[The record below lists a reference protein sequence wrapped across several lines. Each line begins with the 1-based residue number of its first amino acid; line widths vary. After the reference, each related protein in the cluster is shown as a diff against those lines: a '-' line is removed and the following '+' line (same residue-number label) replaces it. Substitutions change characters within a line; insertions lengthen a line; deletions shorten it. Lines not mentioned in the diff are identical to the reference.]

1 MPTINSYEP
10 RQAWKGATVI
20 IFLCVGP
27 YSRHHFNF
35 NKKSSMSQ
43 HYEVLAR
50 KYRPHNFKELVGQTH
65 TVRTLVNALDN
76 NNLHHGFLFTGTRGV
91 GKTTIARIFAKSVNC
106 ESGVSS
112 NPCGKCETCL
122 EIDKGQS
129 VDLIELDAASHTG
142 VDNMREILENAQY
155 TPTKNLYKIY
165 LIDEVHMLSKSSFN
179 ALLKTLEE
187 PPKHIKFLLATTDPK
202 KLPITIL
209 SRCLQFNLN
218 KLSHDEIF
226 NHLKYVMGE
235 ESLEFEDSALSKI
248 ADFGNGSMR
257 DALSLLDQSISYGNG
272 SVKENELKAMLGLV
286 SQNEIEQL
294 ATLLI
299 NRNAEEVLSFTR
311 ELAHKGENLT
321 NTLKDLTSLF
331 HKIATIQMTN
341 DTKQVSSE
349 INDLSK
355 IISAQDLQLYYQ
367 IAINGQK
374 DMHHSPS
381 EQIGLEMTLLR
392 MIAFHPNHQVIE
404 KKNLKLSEN
413 FNVNNKLTLKETAQN
428 TSSIKAKV
436 ESIKKIENQ
445 LKVQTQNDWEKIIK
459 ELSFDGAAKMLVKN
473 TIFSS
478 FNNQSLSLTL
488 SDDFVN
494 LLTPNTQSSIENT
507 LNKIYPGI
515 TLYIEPGQTNGSSL
529 SQKESVKKEQKR
541 KQTESQFLNDNGL
554 KELQEVFNSKV
565 DIKSIKESDNV

>member
-1 MPTINSYEP
+1 
-10 RQAWKGATVI
+10 
-20 IFLCVGP
+20 
-27 YSRHHFNF
+27 
-35 NKKSSMSQ
+35 MSE

-50 KYRPHNFKELVGQTH
+50 KYRPHNFKELVGQIH

-106 ESGVSS
+106 ENGVSS
-112 NPCGKCETCL
+112 KPCGKCETCI

-226 NHLKYVMGE
+226 NHLKFIMDAE
-235 ESLEFEDSALSKI
+235 NLKFEDEALSKI

-272 SVKENELKAMLGLV
+272 SVKEDDLKAMLGLV
-286 SQNEIEQL
+286 SHNEIVQL
-294 ATLLI
+294 ATLVI
-299 NRNAEEVLSFTR
+299 NRNAQEVLLFIK
-311 ELAHKGENLT
+311 ELAYKGENLT
-321 NTLKDLTSLF
+321 NTLNDLTSLF
-331 HKIATIQMTN
+331 HKIATTQMI
-341 DTKQVSSE
+341 DDVKQVSPE
-349 INDLSK
+349 INELAK

-374 DMHHSPS
+374 DMRHSPS

-392 MIAFHPNHQVIE
+392 MIAFHPDSQAE
-404 KKNLKLSEN
+404 KK
-413 FNVNNKLTLKETAQN
+413 TLKSSQSSN
-428 TSSIKAKV
+428 TTNKEPPKEKTQGNSLTKDKLPIKV
-436 ESIKKIENQ
+436 GEESIQAIENQ
-445 LKVQTQNDWEKIIK
+445 LNVKSQNDWEKIIT
-459 ELSFDGAAKMLVKN
+459 ELGFAGAAKMLVKN
-473 TIFSS
+473 TVFDSLKDQI
-478 FNNQSLSLTL
+478 LSLTL

-494 LLTPNTQSSIENT
+494 LLTQNTQSSIEKT
-507 LNKIYPGI
+507 LNEDYPGI
-515 TLYIEPGQTNGSSL
+515 TLVINPGSTNGSSL
-529 SQKESVKKEQKR
+529 SQKESVKSEEKR
-541 KQTESQFLNDNGL
+541 KQTENQFLNDDGL
-554 KELQEVFNSKV
+554 KELQEVFNSQV
-565 DIKSIKESDNV
+565 DVKSIKSIKESDNV

>member
-1 MPTINSYEP
+1 
-10 RQAWKGATVI
+10 
-20 IFLCVGP
+20 
-27 YSRHHFNF
+27 
-35 NKKSSMSQ
+35 MSE

-106 ESGVSS
+106 ENGVSS
-112 NPCGKCETCL
+112 KPCGKCETCI

-226 NHLKYVMGE
+226 NHLKFIMDAE
-235 ESLEFEDSALSKI
+235 NLKFEDEALSKI

-272 SVKENELKAMLGLV
+272 AVKEDDLKAMLGLV
-286 SQNEIEQL
+286 SHNEIVQL
-294 ATLLI
+294 ATLVI
-299 NRNAEEVLSFTR
+299 NRNAQEVLLFIK
-311 ELAHKGENLT
+311 ELAYKGENLT
-321 NTLKDLTSLF
+321 NTLNDLISLF
-331 HKIATIQMTN
+331 HKIATAQMI
-341 DTKQVSSE
+341 DDVKQVSPE
-349 INDLSK
+349 INELAK

-374 DMHHSPS
+374 DMRHSPS

-392 MIAFHPNHQVIE
+392 MIAFHPDSQAE
-404 KKNLKLSEN
+404 KK
-413 FNVNNKLTLKETAQN
+413 TLKSSQSSN
-428 TSSIKAKV
+428 TTNKEPPKEKTQGNSLTKDKLPIKV
-436 ESIKKIENQ
+436 GEESIQAIENQ
-445 LKVQTQNDWEKIIK
+445 LNVKSQNDWEKIIT
-459 ELSFDGAAKMLVKN
+459 ELGFAGAAKMLVKN
-473 TIFSS
+473 TVFD
-478 FNNQSLSLTL
+478 SLKDQILTLTL
-488 SDDFVN
+488 SNDFNN
-494 LLTPNTQSSIENT
+494 LLTQNTQSSIEKT
-507 LNKIYPGI
+507 LNEDYPGI
-515 TLYIEPGQTNGSSL
+515 TLVINPGSTNGSSL
-529 SQKESVKKEQKR
+529 SQKESVKSEEKR
-541 KQTESQFLNDNGL
+541 KQTENQFLNDDGL
-554 KELQEVFNSKV
+554 KELQEVFNSQV
-565 DIKSIKESDNV
+565 DVKSIKSIKESDNV

>member
-1 MPTINSYEP
+1 
-10 RQAWKGATVI
+10 
-20 IFLCVGP
+20 
-27 YSRHHFNF
+27 
-35 NKKSSMSQ
+35 MSE

-106 ESGVSS
+106 ENGVSS

-226 NHLKYVMGE
+226 NHLKFIMSAE
-235 ESLEFEDSALSKI
+235 NLEFEDEALSKI

-272 SVKENELKAMLGLV
+272 NVKESDLKAMLGLV
-286 SQNEIEQL
+286 SHNEIVQL
-294 ATLLI
+294 ASLVI
-299 NRNAEEVLSFTR
+299 NKDAGQVLSFIK

-331 HKIATIQMTN
+331 HKIATSQALN

-349 INDLSK
+349 INELSS

-392 MIAFHPNHQVIE
+392 MIAFHPDEQVE
-404 KKNLKLSEN
+404 KK
-413 FNVNNKLTLKETAQN
+413 TLKSAQSN
-428 TSSIKAKV
+428 PPTNKELQKEIIQDKATIKEKYPNKADTKSIQ
-436 ESIKKIENQ
+436 KIENQ
-445 LKVQTQNDWEKIIK
+445 LNIKSQDDWEKIITD
-459 ELSFDGAAKMLVKN
+459 LGFDGAAKMLVKN
-473 TIFSS
+473 TVFVTLKDQ
-478 FNNQSLSLTL
+478 NLSLTL
-488 SDDFVN
+488 SDDFIN
-494 LLTPNTQSSIENT
+494 LLTQNTQSSIEKT
-507 LNKIYPGI
+507 LNKTYPGI
-515 TLYIEPGQTNGSSL
+515 TLMIEPGQTNGSSL
-529 SQKESVKKEQKR
+529 SQKESVKSEEKR
-541 KQTESQFLNDNGL
+541 KQTESQFLSDDGL
-554 KELQEVFNSKV
+554 KELQEVFKSQV
-565 DIKSIKESDNV
+565 DLKSIKSIKESDNV

>member
-1 MPTINSYEP
+1 
-10 RQAWKGATVI
+10 
-20 IFLCVGP
+20 
-27 YSRHHFNF
+27 
-35 NKKSSMSQ
+35 MSQ
-43 HYEVLAR
+43 DYEVLAR

-76 NNLHHGFLFTGTRGV
+76 NSLHHGFLFTGTRGV

-106 ESGVSS
+106 ETGVSS

-226 NHLKYVMGE
+226 NHLKFIMNKE
-235 ESLEFEDSALSKI
+235 KLEFEDSALTKI

-272 SVKENELKAMLGLV
+272 NVKESDLKSMLGLV
-286 SQNEIEQL
+286 SDNEIEHL
-294 ATLLI
+294 ASLLF
-299 NRNAEEVLSFTR
+299 NQDAKEVLSYVK
-311 ELAHKGENLT
+311 ELAYKGENLS
-321 NTLKDLTSLF
+321 NILKDLTSLF
-331 HKIATIQMTN
+331 HKIATN
-341 DTKQVSSE
+341 KL
-349 INDLSK
+349 LSNPSQDSPSFLELVAN
-355 IISAQDLQLYYQ
+355 ISTQDLQLYYQ

-374 DMHHSPS
+374 DMRHCPS

-392 MIAFHPNHQVIE
+392 MIAFHSESKDNQ
-404 KKNLKLSEN
+404 KK
-413 FNVNNKLTLKETAQN
+413 TLKTTLNKKKQLSDNINQELQAN
-428 TSSIKAKV
+428 PEIKSKINITKKS
-436 ESIKKIENQ
+436 EIKLDIKN
-445 LKVQTQNDWEKIIK
+445 QNDWEKVIT
-459 ELSFDGAAKMLVKN
+459 ELKFDGAAKMLVKN
-473 TIFSS
+473 TLFHS
-478 FNNQSLSLTL
+478 FNNQVLSLTL
-488 SDDFVN
+488 SEDFNN
-494 LLTPNTQSSIENT
+494 LLTDNTQKSIEKV
-507 LNKIYPGI
+507 LNNVSPGTSI
-515 TLYIEPGQTNGSSL
+515 AIEPGKTNGSSM
-529 SQKESVKKEQKR
+529 SQKELVKSEIKR
-541 KQTESQFLNDNGL
+541 KQIENQFLSDDGL
-554 KELQEVFNSKV
+554 KELQEVFNSTV
-565 DIKSIKESDNV
+565 DIKSIKSIGESDNV

>member
-1 MPTINSYEP
+1 
-10 RQAWKGATVI
+10 
-20 IFLCVGP
+20 
-27 YSRHHFNF
+27 
-35 NKKSSMSQ
+35 MSE

-106 ESGVSS
+106 ENGVSS
-112 NPCGKCETCL
+112 KPCGKCETCI

-129 VDLIELDAASHTG
+129 VDLIELDAASHTC

-226 NHLKYVMGE
+226 NHLKFIMDAE
-235 ESLEFEDSALSKI
+235 NLKFEDEALSKI

-272 SVKENELKAMLGLV
+272 SVKEDDLKAMLGLV
-286 SQNEIEQL
+286 SHNEIVQL
-294 ATLLI
+294 ATLVI
-299 NRNAEEVLSFTR
+299 NRNAQEVLLFIK
-311 ELAHKGENLT
+311 ELAYKGENLT
-321 NTLKDLTSLF
+321 NTLNDLTSLF
-331 HKIATIQMTN
+331 HKIATTQMI
-341 DTKQVSSE
+341 DDVKQVSPE
-349 INDLSK
+349 INELAK

-374 DMHHSPS
+374 DMRHSPS

-392 MIAFHPNHQVIE
+392 MIAFHPDSQAE
-404 KKNLKLSEN
+404 KK
-413 FNVNNKLTLKETAQN
+413 TLKSSQSSN
-428 TSSIKAKV
+428 TTNKEPPKEKTQGNSLTKDKLPIKV
-436 ESIKKIENQ
+436 GEESIQAIENQ
-445 LKVQTQNDWEKIIK
+445 LNVKSQNDWEKIIT
-459 ELSFDGAAKMLVKN
+459 ELGFAGAAKMLVKN
-473 TIFSS
+473 TVFDSLKDQI
-478 FNNQSLSLTL
+478 LSLTL
-488 SDDFVN
+488 SDDFIN
-494 LLTPNTQSSIENT
+494 LLTQNTQSSIEKT
-507 LNKIYPGI
+507 LNEDYPGI
-515 TLYIEPGQTNGSSL
+515 TLVINPGSTNGSSL
-529 SQKESVKKEQKR
+529 SQKESVKSEEKR
-541 KQTESQFLNDNGL
+541 KQTENQFLNDDGL
-554 KELQEVFNSKV
+554 KELQEVFNSQV
-565 DIKSIKESDNV
+565 DVKSIKSIKESDNV

>member
-1 MPTINSYEP
+1 
-10 RQAWKGATVI
+10 
-20 IFLCVGP
+20 
-27 YSRHHFNF
+27 
-35 NKKSSMSQ
+35 MSE

-106 ESGVSS
+106 ENGVSS
-112 NPCGKCETCL
+112 KPCGKCETCI

-226 NHLKYVMGE
+226 NHLKFIMDAE
-235 ESLEFEDSALSKI
+235 NLKFEDEALSKI

-272 SVKENELKAMLGLV
+272 SVKEDDLKAMLGLV
-286 SQNEIEQL
+286 SHNEIVQL
-294 ATLLI
+294 ATLVI
-299 NRNAEEVLSFTR
+299 NRNAQEVLLFIK
-311 ELAHKGENLT
+311 ELAYKGENLT
-321 NTLKDLTSLF
+321 NTLNDLTSLF
-331 HKIATIQMTN
+331 HKIATTQMI
-341 DTKQVSSE
+341 DDVKQVSSE
-349 INDLSK
+349 INELAK

-374 DMHHSPS
+374 DMRHSPS

-392 MIAFHPNHQVIE
+392 MIAFHPDSQAE
-404 KKNLKLSEN
+404 KK
-413 FNVNNKLTLKETAQN
+413 TLKSSQSSN
-428 TSSIKAKV
+428 TTNKEPPKEKIQGNPLTKDKLPIKV
-436 ESIKKIENQ
+436 GEESIQAIENQ
-445 LKVQTQNDWEKIIK
+445 LNVKSQNDWEKIIT
-459 ELSFDGAAKMLVKN
+459 ELGFAGAAKMLVKN
-473 TIFSS
+473 TVFD
-478 FNNQSLSLTL
+478 SLKDQILTLTL
-488 SDDFVN
+488 SDDFIN
-494 LLTPNTQSSIENT
+494 LLTQNTQSSIEKT
-507 LNKIYPGI
+507 LNEDYPGI
-515 TLYIEPGQTNGSSL
+515 TLVINPGSTNGSSL
-529 SQKESVKKEQKR
+529 SQKESVKSEEKR
-541 KQTESQFLNDNGL
+541 KQTENQFLNDDGL
-554 KELQEVFNSKV
+554 KELQEVFNSQV
-565 DIKSIKESDNV
+565 DVKSIKSIKESDNV

>member
-1 MPTINSYEP
+1 
-10 RQAWKGATVI
+10 
-20 IFLCVGP
+20 
-27 YSRHHFNF
+27 
-35 NKKSSMSQ
+35 MSE

-106 ESGVSS
+106 ENGVSS
-112 NPCGKCETCL
+112 KPCGKCETCI

-226 NHLKYVMGE
+226 NHLKFIMDAE
-235 ESLEFEDSALSKI
+235 NLKFEDEALSKI

-272 SVKENELKAMLGLV
+272 SVKEDDLKAMLGLV
-286 SQNEIEQL
+286 SHNEIVQL
-294 ATLLI
+294 ATLVI
-299 NRNAEEVLSFTR
+299 NRNAQEVLLFIK
-311 ELAHKGENLT
+311 ELAYKGENLT
-321 NTLKDLTSLF
+321 NTLNDLTSLF
-331 HKIATIQMTN
+331 HKIATTQMI
-341 DTKQVSSE
+341 DDIKQVSPE
-349 INDLSK
+349 INELAK

-374 DMHHSPS
+374 DMRHSPS

-392 MIAFHPNHQVIE
+392 MIAFHPDSQAE
-404 KKNLKLSEN
+404 KK
-413 FNVNNKLTLKETAQN
+413 TLKSSQSSN
-428 TSSIKAKV
+428 TINKEPPKEKTQGNSLTKDKLPIKV
-436 ESIKKIENQ
+436 GEESIQAIENQ
-445 LKVQTQNDWEKIIK
+445 LNVKSQNDWEKIIT
-459 ELSFDGAAKMLVKN
+459 ELGFAGAAKMLVKN
-473 TIFSS
+473 TVFDSLKDQI
-478 FNNQSLSLTL
+478 LSLTL
-488 SDDFVN
+488 SDDFIN
-494 LLTPNTQSSIENT
+494 LLTQNTQSSIEKT
-507 LNKIYPGI
+507 LNEDYPGI
-515 TLYIEPGQTNGSSL
+515 TLVINPGSTNGSSL
-529 SQKESVKKEQKR
+529 SQKESVKSEEKR
-541 KQTESQFLNDNGL
+541 KQTENQFLNDDGL
-554 KELQEVFNSKV
+554 KELQEVFNSQV
-565 DIKSIKESDNV
+565 DVKSIKSIKESDNV

>member
-1 MPTINSYEP
+1 
-10 RQAWKGATVI
+10 
-20 IFLCVGP
+20 
-27 YSRHHFNF
+27 
-35 NKKSSMSQ
+35 MSE

-106 ESGVSS
+106 ENGVSS
-112 NPCGKCETCL
+112 KPCGKCETCI

-226 NHLKYVMGE
+226 NHLKFIMDVE
-235 ESLEFEDSALSKI
+235 NLKFEDEALSKI

-272 SVKENELKAMLGLV
+272 AVKEDDLKAMLGLV
-286 SQNEIEQL
+286 SHNEIVQL
-294 ATLLI
+294 ATLVI
-299 NRNAEEVLSFTR
+299 NRNAQEVLLFIK
-311 ELAHKGENLT
+311 ELAYKGENLT
-321 NTLKDLTSLF
+321 NTLNDLISLF
-331 HKIATIQMTN
+331 HKIATTQMI
-341 DTKQVSSE
+341 DDVKQVSPE
-349 INDLSK
+349 INELAK

-374 DMHHSPS
+374 DMRHSPS

-392 MIAFHPNHQVIE
+392 MIAFHPDSQAE
-404 KKNLKLSEN
+404 KK
-413 FNVNNKLTLKETAQN
+413 TLKSSQSSN
-428 TSSIKAKV
+428 TTNKEPPKEKTQGNSLTKDKLPIKV
-436 ESIKKIENQ
+436 GEESIQAIENQ
-445 LKVQTQNDWEKIIK
+445 LNVKSQNDWEKIIT
-459 ELSFDGAAKMLVKN
+459 ELGFAGAAKMLVKN
-473 TIFSS
+473 TVFD
-478 FNNQSLSLTL
+478 SLKEQILTLTL
-488 SDDFVN
+488 SDDFIN
-494 LLTPNTQSSIENT
+494 LLTQNTQSSIEKT
-507 LNKIYPGI
+507 LNEDYPGI
-515 TLYIEPGQTNGSSL
+515 TLVINPGSTNGSSL
-529 SQKESVKKEQKR
+529 SQKESVKSEEKR
-541 KQTESQFLNDNGL
+541 KQTENQFLNDDGL
-554 KELQEVFNSKV
+554 KELQEVFNSQV
-565 DIKSIKESDNV
+565 DVKSIKSIKESDNV

>member
-1 MPTINSYEP
+1 
-10 RQAWKGATVI
+10 
-20 IFLCVGP
+20 
-27 YSRHHFNF
+27 
-35 NKKSSMSQ
+35 MSE

-106 ESGVSS
+106 ENGVSS
-112 NPCGKCETCL
+112 KPCGKCETCI

-226 NHLKYVMGE
+226 NHLKFIMDAE
-235 ESLEFEDSALSKI
+235 NLKFEDEALSKI

-272 SVKENELKAMLGLV
+272 TVKEDDLKAMLGLV
-286 SQNEIEQL
+286 SHNEIVQL
-294 ATLLI
+294 ATLVI
-299 NRNAEEVLSFTR
+299 NRNAQEVLLFIK
-311 ELAHKGENLT
+311 ELAYKGENLT
-321 NTLKDLTSLF
+321 NTLNDLTSLF
-331 HKIATIQMTN
+331 HKIATTQMI
-341 DTKQVSSE
+341 DDVKQVSPE
-349 INDLSK
+349 INELAK

-374 DMHHSPS
+374 DMRHSPS

-392 MIAFHPNHQVIE
+392 MIAFHPDSQAE
-404 KKNLKLSEN
+404 KK
-413 FNVNNKLTLKETAQN
+413 TLKSSQSSN
-428 TSSIKAKV
+428 TTNKEPPKEKTQGNSLTKDKLPIKV
-436 ESIKKIENQ
+436 GEESIQAIENQ
-445 LKVQTQNDWEKIIK
+445 LNVKSQNDWEKIIT
-459 ELSFDGAAKMLVKN
+459 ELGFAGAAKMLVKN
-473 TIFSS
+473 TVFDSLKDQI
-478 FNNQSLSLTL
+478 LSLTL
-488 SDDFVN
+488 SDDFIN
-494 LLTPNTQSSIENT
+494 LLTQNTQSSIEKT
-507 LNKIYPGI
+507 LNEDYPGI
-515 TLYIEPGQTNGSSL
+515 TLVINPGSTNGSSL
-529 SQKESVKKEQKR
+529 SQKESVKSEEKR
-541 KQTESQFLNDNGL
+541 KQTENQFLNDDGL
-554 KELQEVFNSKV
+554 KELQEVFNSQV
-565 DIKSIKESDNV
+565 DVKSIKSIKESDNV

>member
-1 MPTINSYEP
+1 
-10 RQAWKGATVI
+10 
-20 IFLCVGP
+20 
-27 YSRHHFNF
+27 
-35 NKKSSMSQ
+35 MSE

-106 ESGVSS
+106 ENGVSS
-112 NPCGKCETCL
+112 KPCGKCETCI

-226 NHLKYVMGE
+226 NHLKFIMDAE
-235 ESLEFEDSALSKI
+235 NLKFEDEALSKI

-272 SVKENELKAMLGLV
+272 AVKEDDLKAMLGLV
-286 SQNEIEQL
+286 SHNEIVQL
-294 ATLLI
+294 ATLVI
-299 NRNAEEVLSFTR
+299 NRNAQEVLLFIK
-311 ELAHKGENLT
+311 ELAYKGENLT
-321 NTLKDLTSLF
+321 NALNDLISLF
-331 HKIATIQMTN
+331 HKIATTQMI
-341 DTKQVSSE
+341 DDVKQVSPE
-349 INDLSK
+349 INELAK

-374 DMHHSPS
+374 DMRHSPS

-392 MIAFHPNHQVIE
+392 MIAFHPDSQAE
-404 KKNLKLSEN
+404 KK
-413 FNVNNKLTLKETAQN
+413 TLKSSQSSN
-428 TSSIKAKV
+428 TTNKEPPKEKTQGNSLTKDKLPIKV
-436 ESIKKIENQ
+436 GEESIQAIENQ
-445 LKVQTQNDWEKIIK
+445 LNVKSQNDWEKIIT
-459 ELSFDGAAKMLVKN
+459 ELGFAGAAKMLVKN
-473 TIFSS
+473 TVFD
-478 FNNQSLSLTL
+478 SLKDQILTLTL
-488 SDDFVN
+488 SNDFNN
-494 LLTPNTQSSIENT
+494 LLTQNTQSSIEKT
-507 LNKIYPGI
+507 LNEDYPGI
-515 TLYIEPGQTNGSSL
+515 TLVINPGSTNGSSL
-529 SQKESVKKEQKR
+529 SQKESVKSEEKR
-541 KQTESQFLNDNGL
+541 KQTENQFLNDDGL
-554 KELQEVFNSKV
+554 KELQEVFNSQV
-565 DIKSIKESDNV
+565 DVKSIKSIKESDNV

>member
-1 MPTINSYEP
+1 
-10 RQAWKGATVI
+10 
-20 IFLCVGP
+20 
-27 YSRHHFNF
+27 
-35 NKKSSMSQ
+35 MSE

-50 KYRPHNFKELVGQTH
+50 KYRPHNFKELVGQSH

-106 ESGVSS
+106 EIGVSS
-112 NPCGKCETCL
+112 KPCGKCETCV

-226 NHLKYVMGE
+226 NHLKFIMGAE
-235 ESLEFEDSALSKI
+235 NLKFEDEALSKI

-272 SVKENELKAMLGLV
+272 SVKEVDLKAMLGLV
-286 SQNEIEQL
+286 SHNEIVQL
-294 ATLLI
+294 ATMVI
-299 NRNAEEVLSFTR
+299 NRNAQEVLLFIK

-321 NTLKDLTSLF
+321 NTLNDLTSLF
-331 HKIATIQMTN
+331 HKIATTQMI
-341 DTKQVSSE
+341 DDVKQVSSE
-349 INDLSK
+349 IIELAST
-355 IISAQDLQLYYQ
+355 ISAQDLQLYYQ

-374 DMHHSPS
+374 DMRHSPS

-392 MIAFHPNHQVIE
+392 MIAFHPDTQAE
-404 KKNLKLSEN
+404 KK
-413 FNVNNKLTLKETAQN
+413 TLK
-428 TSSIKAKV
+428 SSQSSNSINKEPPKEKIQGNSLTKDKLPIKV
-436 ESIKKIENQ
+436 MGESIQAIESLLNVKSQ
-445 LKVQTQNDWEKIIK
+445 GDWEKIIT
-459 ELSFDGAAKMLVKN
+459 ELGFTGAAKMLVKN
-473 TIFSS
+473 TVFDSLKDHA
-478 FNNQSLSLTL
+478 LSLTL

-494 LLTPNTQSSIENT
+494 LLTQNTQSSIEKI
-507 LNKIYPGI
+507 LNEVYPQI
-515 TLYIEPGQTNGSSL
+515 TLVINPGSTNGSSL
-529 SQKESVKKEQKR
+529 SQKESIKSEEKR
-541 KQTESQFLNDNGL
+541 KQTESEFLNDDGL
-554 KELQEVFNSKV
+554 KELQEVFNSQV
-565 DIKSIKESDNV
+565 DVKSIKSIKESDNV

>member
-1 MPTINSYEP
+1 
-10 RQAWKGATVI
+10 
-20 IFLCVGP
+20 
-27 YSRHHFNF
+27 
-35 NKKSSMSQ
+35 MSE

-106 ESGVSS
+106 ENGVSS
-112 NPCGKCETCL
+112 KPCGKCETCI

-226 NHLKYVMGE
+226 NHLKFIMDAE
-235 ESLEFEDSALSKI
+235 NLKFEDEALSKI

-272 SVKENELKAMLGLV
+272 SVKEDDLKAMLGLV
-286 SQNEIEQL
+286 SHNEIVQL
-294 ATLLI
+294 ATLVI
-299 NRNAEEVLSFTR
+299 NRNAQEVLLFIK
-311 ELAHKGENLT
+311 ELAYKGENLT
-321 NTLKDLTSLF
+321 NTLNDLSSLF
-331 HKIATIQMTN
+331 HKIATTQMI
-341 DTKQVSSE
+341 DDIKQVSPE
-349 INDLSK
+349 INELAK

-374 DMHHSPS
+374 DMRHSPS

-392 MIAFHPNHQVIE
+392 MIAFHPDSQAE
-404 KKNLKLSEN
+404 KK
-413 FNVNNKLTLKETAQN
+413 TLKSSQSSN
-428 TSSIKAKV
+428 TTNKEPPKEKTQGNSLTKDKLPIKV
-436 ESIKKIENQ
+436 GEESIQAIENQ
-445 LKVQTQNDWEKIIK
+445 LNVKSQNDWEKIIT
-459 ELSFDGAAKMLVKN
+459 ELGFAGAAKMLVKN
-473 TIFSS
+473 TVFDSLKDQI
-478 FNNQSLSLTL
+478 LSLTL
-488 SDDFVN
+488 SDDFIN
-494 LLTPNTQSSIENT
+494 LLTQNTQSSIEKT
-507 LNKIYPGI
+507 LNEDYPGI
-515 TLYIEPGQTNGSSL
+515 TLVINPGSTNGSSL
-529 SQKESVKKEQKR
+529 SQKESVKSEEKR
-541 KQTESQFLNDNGL
+541 KQTENQFLNDDGL
-554 KELQEVFNSKV
+554 KELQEVFNSQV
-565 DIKSIKESDNV
+565 DVKSIKSIKESDNV